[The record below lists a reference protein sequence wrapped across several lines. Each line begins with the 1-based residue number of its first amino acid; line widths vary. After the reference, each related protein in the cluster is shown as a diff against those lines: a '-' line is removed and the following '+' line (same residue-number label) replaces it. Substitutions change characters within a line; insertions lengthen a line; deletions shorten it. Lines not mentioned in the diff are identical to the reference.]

1 MANFIFLSPTHNK
14 SYQTTMS
21 TQHTWLGSPTFL
33 HQSSLTKNIDAWT
46 ENLTNDP
53 DRDFLLRG
61 LKDGF
66 CIVSHDSNLRPEEVT
81 NYKSTTGDDVCNK
94 VEKAMQEEIQHG
106 NYIITTE

>member
-1 MANFIFLSPTHNK
+1 
-14 SYQTTMS
+14 MS

-33 HQSSLTKNIDAWT
+33 HLSSLTKNIDAWT

-53 DRDFLLRG
+53 DCDFLLRG

-94 VEKAMQEEIQHG
+94 VEKAMRKKF
-106 NYIITTE
+106 NMATTLLQLNNPL

>member
-1 MANFIFLSPTHNK
+1 M
-14 SYQTTMS
+14 
-21 TQHTWLGSPTFL
+21 LG
-33 HQSSLTKNIDAWT
+33 QKIWQI
-46 ENLTNDP
+46 NDP
-53 DRDFLLRG
+53 DCDFLLRG

-66 CIVSHDSNLRPEEVT
+66 RVVSHDSNLRPEEVT

>member
-1 MANFIFLSPTHNK
+1 M
-14 SYQTTMS
+14 MS

-33 HQSSLTKNIDAWT
+33 HLSSLTKNIDAWT

-53 DRDFLLRG
+53 DCDFLLRG

-66 CIVSHDSNLRPEEVT
+66 CIVSRDSNLRPEEVT